1 MLEIGWAMKHGRT
14 LTKSLRRVYSQSS
27 TAASPTGTSFGN
39 SSPLSVHVYTTTK
52 SSNGISSSSE
62 TSRQAHSL
70 EIQNATRLTDELLEY
85 TRSLMTGTRHH
96 VIAYSGGIDSSVV
109 AALVYHSRSPEET
122 VQAVLGL
129 SAAVPADQVA
139 LAEHVANVIGIP
151 LQKIQTTEGTDMTY
165 IENNGQ
171 ACLAC
176 KTHLYTCLGKIANHA
191 SSTGQQLYNGT
202 NADDLQDPTRLG
214 LIAAD
219 RFHVKSPLK
228 YTTKDQ
234 VRIVGKHLG
243 LPNWNYAA
251 SPCLRSRL
259 AIGVEA
265 TPDHL
270 QRIEQAEQFVRQ
282 SLALDATR
290 NLRVRL
296 LTQNRAMIEIE
307 EDLLDM
313 AQNSLERW
321 QGYFQNVLGFASV
334 NVRPFKSGSIA
345 KVVVPNYQHQAAA
358 P

>member
-1 MLEIGWAMKHGRT
+1 MVEIGLTMRHART
-14 LTKSLRRVYSQSS
+14 LTKSLHRLYSHASI
-27 TAASPTGTSFGN
+27 TASPTGP
-39 SSPLSVHVYTTTK
+39 SSGPSPRPIHVYTTK
-52 SSNGISSSSE
+52 SSNGSSSSSSSA

-70 EIQNATRLTDELLEY
+70 EIENATRLTDELLEY
-85 TRSLMTGTRHH
+85 TRSLMTGTPHH

-122 VQAVLGL
+122 VQAVLGV

-139 LAEHVANVIGIP
+139 LAEHVASVIGVPLHKIP
-151 LQKIQTTEGTDMTY
+151 TTEGSDLTY

-191 SSTGQQLYNGT
+191 SSHGQQLYNGT

-219 RFHVKSPLK
+219 RFQVKSPLK
-228 YTTKDQ
+228 HTTKDQ

-259 AIGVEA
+259 AFGVEA

-270 QRIEQAEQFVRQ
+270 QRIERAEQFVRQ

-307 EDLLDM
+307 EDLLEL

-321 QGYFQNVLGFASV
+321 QGYFQNVLEFASV
-334 NVRPFKSGSIA
+334 NVRQFKSGSIA
-345 KVVVPNYQHQAAA
+345 KVVVPTYDHQIATQ
-358 P
+358 